1 MAGKSGRPEGIL
13 AGTPNR
19 PSWDSGMVN
28 GGRITASV
36 GRTVKP
42 NDFTNALDAPK
53 SAVHATLSRPD
64 HRHRQRTAQ
73 RRASD
78 RRRRP

>member
-1 MAGKSGRPEGIL
+1 M

-53 SAVHATLSRPD
+53 SAVHAALSVRSSPSQTDSPAPGLPPAADGQDRPEG
-64 HRHRQRTAQ
+64 
-73 RRASD
+73 
-78 RRRRP
+78 